1 MRRIEPRDAARTS
14 TYRRAWRRAWPL
26 AAILALALA
35 ACASSAGPNAADI
48 LRRAGTKFQATQS
61 FHFALTASHLGA
73 NDPLPI
79 TAATGDVQRPDKL
92 KANATANIAGF
103 AVQTQLV
110 ILGSDEWLSNPLTGA
125 FEKTTGYDSLLAIF
139 DAQQGV
145 GAILAHLTKPT
156 APVSSSSAGGACWK
170 ITGTV
175 SASDLAA
182 VVGGGDTTAKA
193 VPVTVC
199 VGKTD
204 DELYSAIL
212 TGPVLASDTV
222 QTTRSF
228 VLSAFDRPVTITA
241 PQ

>member
-1 MRRIEPRDAARTS
+1 MRRIEPRGVARVAT
-14 TYRRAWRRAWPL
+14 RWRAWRVAWPL
-26 AAILALALA
+26 AAILALALG
-35 ACASSAGPNAADI
+35 ACATSAGASAADI
-48 LRRAGTKFQATQS
+48 LQRAGAKFQATQS
-61 FHFALTASHLGA
+61 FHFALSAAHLGA

-110 ILGSDEWLSNPLTGA
+110 IIGSDEWLSNPLTGA
-125 FEKTTGYDSLLAIF
+125 FEKTSGYDSLLAIF

-145 GAILAHLTKPT
+145 GAILAHLTRPSI
-156 APVSSSSAGGACWK
+156 PVSSSSAGGACWK

-182 VVGGGDTTAKA
+182 VVGGGDTTVRA

-199 VGKTD
+199 VGKSD
-204 DELYSAIL
+204 DQLYSATL
-212 TGPVLASDTV
+212 TGQVLASDTA
-222 QTTRSF
+222 QTTRTF
-228 VLSAFDRPVTITA
+228 VLSAFDKPVTITA